1 MVVFLGLL
9 AVAHLVEHF
18 PHLIVRQ
25 KLQILEVV
33 KPSVLQGFLQEA
45 DRMVVQINSAGADRL
60 LNQSLDEEFVLP
72 DGKRASSHFVEVVE
86 RLLELVALQVEL
98 PKDLEGDTEDVDEVE
113 VYSVVQQFDQN

>member
-1 MVVFLGLL
+1 M
-9 AVAHLVEHF
+9 
-18 PHLIVRQ
+18 
-25 KLQILEVV
+25 
-33 KPSVLQGFLQEA
+33 
-45 DRMVVQINSAGADRL
+45 
-60 LNQSLDEEFVLP
+60 LP